1 MFCFTSRI
9 ARKSDP
15 VHVGR
20 SIFVNVMY
28 EYHYKIMNLINSI
41 SRFPPCPRMSLQLWL
56 AKPLVILAPHSSLY
70 FCTDPH
76 CQTAGLPSPTIILH
90 TRHQAAMA
98 YVEANCTCTL
108 SKPHPLIYIY
118 ESNWQ
123 TIESAYS

>member
-9 ARKSDP
+9 ARMSDP
-15 VHVGR
+15 VGR
-20 SIFVNVMY
+20 SIFVNVIKSIY
-28 EYHYKIMNLINSI
+28 EYHYKITNLSNSI
-41 SRFPPCPRMSLQLWL
+41 SLYPRMSLQSWL
-56 AKPLVILAPHSSLY
+56 AEPLVILAPHSSLY

-76 CQTAGLPSPTIILH
+76 CQTAGLPYPTIIVYS
-90 TRHQAAMA
+90 RRQAAMA
-98 YVEANCTCTL
+98 YMEANCACTL